1 MSKGE
6 KGVEF
11 EMFGNRFEPD
21 WLNAEKSLNGR
32 MQRRVE
38 SECKCCHQCQ
48 RGRLL
53 AISVNRKQ
61 ISVYLSLMA
70 STVVIAV
77 MTIAMNSSAAII
89 GRRRVSDRR
98 ISFKFPERTRAVR
111 SVEVAREISHRR
123 IGDRDFEM
131 SSSLDNENPE
141 IAICDFAI

>member
-1 MSKGE
+1 
-6 KGVEF
+6 
-11 EMFGNRFEPD
+11 
-21 WLNAEKSLNGR
+21 

-38 SECKCCHQCQ
+38 SECKYCHQFQ

-70 STVVIAV
+70 STVVVVV
-77 MTIAMNSSAAII
+77 MTIAMNSRATII

-98 ISFKFPERTRAVR
+98 IPFKFPERTRAVR

-141 IAICDFAI
+141 IVICNFAI